1 MRLITHLLI
10 TFLAQTT
17 LVRLHKSRAEN
28 SIPSEYNEV
37 KEQLWL
43 RQTAPIVALSLS
55 EEVPIC
61 FSTKGAG
68 GWRRWCGIKEMRKML
83 DSRCAQW
90 LLFNSCFE
98 FWYYSWFKQSQ
109 TFAFSQ
115 THRVSVWLI
124 FSGLLHLFFFFGLN
138 HSACY
143 LWVKGLGWA
152 TANSFISPQFVTQKQ
167 QQFHPKW
174 YFLAND
180 APAPPLNDKC

>member
-68 GWRRWCGIKEMRKML
+68 GWRR
-83 DSRCAQW
+83 
-90 LLFNSCFE
+90 
-98 FWYYSWFKQSQ
+98 
-109 TFAFSQ
+109 
-115 THRVSVWLI
+115 
-124 FSGLLHLFFFFGLN
+124 
-138 HSACY
+138 
-143 LWVKGLGWA
+143 
-152 TANSFISPQFVTQKQ
+152 
-167 QQFHPKW
+167 
-174 YFLAND
+174 
-180 APAPPLNDKC
+180 